1 MTAFTAETQLPAFV
15 SDDEAR
21 LLLAVKLYETGRLSL
36 GQAAEMCGYSRA
48 GFMDVLGH
56 QGIPM
61 VQYPASELASET
73 AW

>member
-1 MTAFTAETQLPAFV
+1 MTAFTSENPLPAFV
-15 SDDEAR
+15 SDEEAR

-36 GQAAEMCGYSRA
+36 GQAAAMCGYSKA

-56 QGIPM
+56 QDIPV
-61 VQYPASELASET
+61 VQYPASELAAET